1 MTLRCLIVFSHEQ
14 GAAALNLRDLRYL
27 VALADT
33 HHFGRAAERCNV
45 TQPTLSAQLKK
56 LEDFLGVTLVERQPR
71 NVALTDVGARIV
83 ARARRVLQD
92 SDDIVTIA
100 RSSRDPLA
108 GTLKVAFIPTLGP
121 YLLPLVTAQLRKRL
135 PKLQLMLYEYQTG
148 PLLEHLRAGDIDL
161 GILALGV
168 DTEGLET
175 RALADE
181 PFTLAMPSSHALSKK
196 TSIRADDLAGETLL
210 LLEDGHCLRDQ
221 ALDVCS
227 RVPVH
232 EAEDFRAT
240 SLETLRQM
248 VAAGHGITL
257 LPELATRGPFANAR
271 NLAIRPFAKPV
282 PVRTLGGVWRRSS
295 TRSTAIDSVCDTLSA
310 VLAARD

>member
-1 MTLRCLIVFSHEQ
+1 M
-14 GAAALNLRDLRYL
+14 NLRDLRYL

-33 HHFGRAAERCNV
+33 RHFGRAAERCNV

-56 LEDFLGVTLVERQPR
+56 LEEFLGVVLVERQPR
-71 NVALTDVGARIV
+71 NVALTDVGERIV

-92 SDDIVTIA
+92 SDDIVAIA
-100 RSSRDPLA
+100 RASRDPLA
-108 GTLKVAFIPTLGP
+108 GILRVAFIPTLGP
-121 YLLPLVTAQLRKRL
+121 YLLPLVTPQLRKRL
-135 PKLQLMLYEYQTG
+135 PKLQLMLYEYQTEA
-148 PLLEHLRAGDIDL
+148 LLEHLRAGDIDL

-168 DTEGLET
+168 DTDGLET

-181 PFTLAMPSSHALSKK
+181 AFTLAMPATHALAKK
-196 TSIRADDLAGETLL
+196 ATVRTDDLAGETLL

-227 RVPVH
+227 RVAVH

-248 VAAGHGITL
+248 VAAGHGVTL
-257 LPELATRGPFANAR
+257 LPELATRGPFATAR
-271 NLAIRPFAKPV
+271 NLVIRPFAKPV
-282 PVRTLGGVWRRSS
+282 PHRTLGGVWRRSS
-295 TRSTAIDSVCDTLSA
+295 TRVAAIESVCDTLQA
-310 VLAARD
+310 VLTARD